1 MEALKVTGNA
11 RLRGKMRLYGAK
23 NAVLP
28 IMAAALLLDGV
39 VILHNVPALTDVDAM
54 CRILRLFRCK
64 VDKVGDTVVIDTTG
78 VENDNV
84 PDCLMKKM
92 RASNLVWG
100 PLIGRFGRAT
110 IPMPGGCLI
119 GSRPMDYHIKGM
131 RQLGITV
138 EEHAGSIISW
148 INGDGLSGANI
159 YLDFP
164 SVGATENLVMAAVVA
179 KGTTVIRNVAKEP
192 EVMDLCRFLNQAG
205 AKISGIG
212 SDRLTI
218 EGVKKLNAIEYT
230 VIPDRIVGGTIL
242 LAAALTDGD
251 VTLENTVPEHL
262 EPLLAKIQDTGA
274 CVDRNGSTLRVYQ
287 CERPKALDIK
297 TLPYPGFPTDIQ
309 PQFMALMTK
318 ARGTSVIC
326 ESIFESRF
334 NHCDE
339 LRRMGADIRVEG
351 RLAIVKGV
359 DCIEGAEVEAEDLRG
374 GAALLLAGMAAEGET
389 IVRNAHHIDRGYCR
403 VEDTFNAL
411 GADIRRIDL

>member
-11 RLRGKMRLYGAK
+11 RLHGKTRLYGAK

-28 IMAAALLLDGV
+28 IMAAALLVDGV

-64 VDKVGDTVVIDTTG
+64 VDKVEDTIVIDTTG
-78 VENDNV
+78 IENDEV
-84 PDCLMKKM
+84 PECLMKKM

-100 PLIGRFGRAT
+100 PLIGRFGKAT
-110 IPMPGGCLI
+110 IPLPGGCMI

-138 EEHAGSIISW
+138 EEHGGSIISW
-148 INGDGLSGANI
+148 TDDLRGANI

-164 SVGATENLVMAAVVA
+164 SVGATENLVAAAVLA
-179 KGTTVIRNVAKEP
+179 RGTTVIRNVAKEP
-192 EVMDLCRFLNQAG
+192 EVVDLCNFLNSAG
-205 AKISGIG
+205 AKIRGIG
-212 SDRLTI
+212 TDVLTI
-218 EGVKKLNAIEYT
+218 EGVKKLQGLEYR

-242 LAAALTDGD
+242 LAAALTGGD
-251 VTLENTVPEHL
+251 VVLEDTVPEHL
-262 EPLLAKIQDTGA
+262 EPVLAKMLESGA
-274 CVDRNGSTLRVYQ
+274 CVDRYGSTLHVYQ

-309 PQFMALMTK
+309 PQFMAFMTK
-318 ARGTSVIC
+318 AQGTSVIC
-326 ESIFESRF
+326 ESIFDSRF

-359 DCIEGAEVEAEDLRG
+359 DAMEGAEVEAEDLRG
-374 GAALLLAGMAAEGET
+374 GAALLMAGLVAEGET
-389 IVRNAHHIDRGYCR
+389 VVRNVRHIDRGYCSI
-403 VEDTFNAL
+403 ENTFNEL
-411 GADIRRIDL
+411 GADVRRLDL